1 MQAAMKHR
9 LDVEPEWS
17 AKRAYYS
24 ELNEPSVTDA
34 TVAPTLSSVERS
46 LQRHKVK
53 HRPPLPAA
61 SRQDLVF
68 PANLVLTTDGRP
80 FKLIDDGLVE
90 RLIVFGTDQQLIR
103 RVKNL

>member
-1 MQAAMKHR
+1 MFLNLQAAMKHR
-9 LDVEPEWS
+9 LDEEPEWS

-24 ELNEPSVTDA
+24 EVNGLSVADA

-53 HRPPLPAA
+53 YRPPLPAT
-61 SRQDLVF
+61 RQDLVL
-68 PANLVLTTDGRP
+68 PPNLTVTTDGRT
-80 FKLIDDGLVE
+80 FKLIDDGLAD

-103 RVKNL
+103 RV